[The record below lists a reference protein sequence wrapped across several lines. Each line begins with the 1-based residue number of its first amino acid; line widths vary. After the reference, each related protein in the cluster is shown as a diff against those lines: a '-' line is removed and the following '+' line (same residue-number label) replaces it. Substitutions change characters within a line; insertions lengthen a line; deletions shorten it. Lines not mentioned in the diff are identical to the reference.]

1 MRFKSTSV
9 SVRVAFAI
17 LLAASVSVGS
27 RSGMGP
33 FAAQAQNIGQRV
45 VMGAVVDANSASV
58 VGATV
63 FLKDLKSKTIRSYTT
78 NEKGRFQF
86 AQVNM
91 AEDHELWAEKGGKK
105 TVAGFFVGQVM
116 KASKGQAN
124 PALLSQLVSKKLE
137 G

>member
-1 MRFKSTSV
+1 V

-105 TVAGFFVGQVM
+105 TAVKTVSSWDTR
-116 KASKGQAN
+116 KAFEVE
-124 PALLSQLVSKKLE
+124 LKLK
-137 G
+137 